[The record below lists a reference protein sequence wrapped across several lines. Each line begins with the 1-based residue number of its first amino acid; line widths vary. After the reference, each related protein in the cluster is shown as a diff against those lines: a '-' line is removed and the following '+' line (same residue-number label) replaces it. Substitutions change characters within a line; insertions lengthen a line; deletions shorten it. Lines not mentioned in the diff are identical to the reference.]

1 MYVFYI
7 LRKEEDRLKVLIIED
22 DRILSD
28 TIKQCIDKIYDVSQE
43 FDGYSG
49 YMMAKEGIYDIII
62 LDLMLPE
69 MSGYDVLKKMRGD
82 KVYTPVLI
90 LTAKDGLDD
99 KLKGFNYGADDYL
112 VKPFE
117 REELIARLNAIIR
130 RTTNTFSENILEF
143 KNMKLYLNSRKLI
156 IDNNEVPLQ
165 GKQFDILEYLI
176 SSKNTIITKEQI
188 FERIWGFD
196 SATTT
201 NVVEVY
207 ASGLRKILKK
217 YDCDKYIKTIRGVG
231 YILNEWRK
239 KDEAKLTKEYAI

>member
-1 MYVFYI
+1 M
-7 LRKEEDRLKVLIIED
+7 KVLVIED
-22 DRILSD
+22 DKILSD
-28 TIKQCIDKIYDVSQE
+28 TIKQCIYKIYDVDQE
-43 FDGYSG
+43 YDGYSG

-69 MSGYDVLKKMRGD
+69 MSGDDVLEKIRND
-82 KVYTPVLI
+82 KVFTPVLI
-90 LTAKDGLDD
+90 LTAKDGIDD
-99 KLKGFNYGADDYL
+99 KIKGFNLGADDYL

-130 RTTNTFSENILEF
+130 RTNGNYVENVLEY
-143 KNMKLYLNSRKLI
+143 KNMKLILNTRKLI
-156 IDNNEVPLQ
+156 INDEEISLQ

-176 SSKNTIITKEQI
+176 NAKNTIVTKEQI

-196 SATTT
+196 SETTT

-207 ASGLRKILKK
+207 ASSLRKVLKK

-231 YILNEWRK
+231 YILS
-239 KDEAKLTKEYAI
+239 D